1 MSVALKWIEPEELGA
16 YLKKGWTE
24 VELRFEASG
33 KYLIASPDE
42 PASEPAKVECDFCC
56 GDGEGGHDPNC
67 LVIAPCEPAQPE
79 PVAEEMLCPFCGTPP
94 EIKSSDPGGRSEWI
108 PEGSGL
114 GSAGWIGP
122 VMEASCR
129 VCGVMRVP
137 LSIWN
142 KRTHAEQPAK
152 VRMTEEL
159 QRVLEAAE
167 TQAAYHTSFTGENPA
182 LECREIRA
190 AIAAVRA
197 QAAEAGKVRMPKVRE
212 LLDHLYTEIGFS
224 NKIDVLTQA
233 AFAAL
238 DAVEGKGEGRG

>member
-1 MSVALKWIEPEELGA
+1 MSDDNKMPDAVKLAIKELLSAASFYRLEAQRDDRPIAAADALESFW
-16 YLKKGWTE
+16 
-24 VELRFEASG
+24 
-33 KYLIASPDE
+33 
-42 PASEPAKVECDFCC
+42 
-56 GDGEGGHDPNC
+56 
-67 LVIAPCEPAQPE
+67 
-79 PVAEEMLCPFCGTPP
+79 
-94 EIKSSDPGGRSEWI
+94 
-108 PEGSGL
+108 
-114 GSAGWIGP
+114 
-122 VMEASCR
+122 
-129 VCGVMRVP
+129 
-137 LSIWN
+137 
-142 KRTHAEQPAK
+142 RTHAAQPAK

>member
-1 MSVALKWIEPEELGA
+1 MTNLREKNRAVWNAGFPSHDFAWAVREWIAAATERMEPE
-16 YLKKGWTE
+16 
-24 VELRFEASG
+24 
-33 KYLIASPDE
+33 
-42 PASEPAKVECDFCC
+42 SEPAKVETTADR
-56 GDGEGGHDPNC
+56 
-67 LVIAPCEPAQPE
+67 IAADIAAGTFRGAQPE
-79 PVAEEMLCPFCGTPP
+79 PVAEEMP
-94 EIKSSDPGGRSEWI
+94 EAVHEAANYLRQEARYEVEGGLKRTVHGKQI
-108 PEGSGL
+108 R
-114 GSAGWIGP
+114 A
-122 VMEASCR
+122 R
-129 VCGVMRVP
+129 V
-137 LSIWN
+137 LNDAADALESFW
-142 KRTHAEQPAK
+142 RTHAAQPAK

>member
-42 PASEPAKVECDFCC
+42 PASEPAKVETTADR
-56 GDGEGGHDPNC
+56 
-67 LVIAPCEPAQPE
+67 IAADIAAGTFRGAQPE
-79 PVAEEMLCPFCGTPP
+79 PVAEEMP
-94 EIKSSDPGGRSEWI
+94 EAVHEAANYLRQEARYEVEGGLKRTVHGKQI
-108 PEGSGL
+108 R
-114 GSAGWIGP
+114 A
-122 VMEASCR
+122 R
-129 VCGVMRVP
+129 V
-137 LSIWN
+137 LNDAADALESFW
-142 KRTHAEQPAK
+142 RTHAAQPAK